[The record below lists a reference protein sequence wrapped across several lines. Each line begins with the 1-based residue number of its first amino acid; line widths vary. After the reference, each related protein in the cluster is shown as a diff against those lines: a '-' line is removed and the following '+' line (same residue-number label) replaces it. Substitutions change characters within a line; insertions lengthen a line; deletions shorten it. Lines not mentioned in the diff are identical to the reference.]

1 MKWRERLTKEAVNG
15 WTELR
20 GVESEF
26 DESLTMKSENCS
38 INCQT
43 AINISSSEMGLD
55 NDVSNEWDTKGDVL
69 FLKLEYSWFI
79 ILYWFLLYSRIIQL
93 YTYIY
98 IHTCIYIYIYTGSVL
113 YSFPL
118 KVYHTWASLVMINHY
133 VCMYVCTTVYT
144 HTHMLG

>member
-69 FLKLEYSWFI
+69 FLKLEYS
-79 ILYWFLLYSRIIQL
+79 
-93 YTYIY
+93 
-98 IHTCIYIYIYTGSVL
+98 
-113 YSFPL
+113 
-118 KVYHTWASLVMINHY
+118 
-133 VCMYVCTTVYT
+133 
-144 HTHMLG
+144 